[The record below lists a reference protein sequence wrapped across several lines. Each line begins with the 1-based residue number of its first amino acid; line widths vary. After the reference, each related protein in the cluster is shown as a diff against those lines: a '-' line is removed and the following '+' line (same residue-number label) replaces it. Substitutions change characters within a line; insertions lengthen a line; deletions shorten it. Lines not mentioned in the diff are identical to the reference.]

1 MVKYTQYYNIDSNSS
16 DSGLHLLYISLF
28 LSYRD
33 PNSDGAPD
41 WPPYDDIEE
50 QYVIIDTP
58 ITKGKHLKSRAKKLI
73 KKISQKGNPSMHDE
87 L

>member
-1 MVKYTQYYNIDSNSS
+1 M
-16 DSGLHLLYISLF
+16 F

-50 QYVIIDTP
+50 QCVIIDTP
-58 ITKGKHLKSRAKKLI
+58 ITKGKHLKSGATKLI
-73 KKISQKGNPSMHDE
+73 NKIFEKANFSMHDE

>member
-1 MVKYTQYYNIDSNSS
+1 M
-16 DSGLHLLYISLF
+16 F
-28 LSYRD
+28 LSYRN

-58 ITKGKHLKSRAKKLI
+58 ITKGKHLKSGATNLI
-73 KKISQKGNPSMHDE
+73 NKILQKGNPSMHNE